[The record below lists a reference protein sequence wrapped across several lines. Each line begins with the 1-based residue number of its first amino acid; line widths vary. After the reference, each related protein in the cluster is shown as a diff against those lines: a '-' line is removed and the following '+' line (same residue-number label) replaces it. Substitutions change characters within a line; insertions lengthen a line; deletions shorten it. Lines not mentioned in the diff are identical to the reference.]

1 MYCKSQDDN
10 ILARSNHI
18 AKYHPTYETG
28 PEYQLIDD
36 DGWPDKLEPWQKT
49 GCDYAM
55 HLPNDN
61 KKLNPVGEWNTS
73 KIIFNNGHAEH
84 WLNGKKIITFE
95 AWTDDW
101 NKKKAAGKWKDHP
114 DYGLAHTGVIALQ
127 EHGHKVYFK
136 DIKIREL

>member
-1 MYCKSQDDN
+1 LYCKSQDDN

-61 KKLNPVGEWNTS
+61 KKLNPLLVSGTPAKLFLIMAMQS
-73 KIIFNNGHAEH
+73 IG
-84 WLNGKKIITFE
+84 
-95 AWTDDW
+95 
-101 NKKKAAGKWKDHP
+101 
-114 DYGLAHTGVIALQ
+114 
-127 EHGHKVYFK
+127 
-136 DIKIREL
+136 